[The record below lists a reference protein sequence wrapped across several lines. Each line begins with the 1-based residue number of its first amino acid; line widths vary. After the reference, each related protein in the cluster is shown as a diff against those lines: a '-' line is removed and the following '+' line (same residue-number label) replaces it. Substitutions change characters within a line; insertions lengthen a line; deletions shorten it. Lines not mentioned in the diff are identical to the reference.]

1 MVRPFVFSS
10 FGCRMMYALYALQ
23 CAPSIAHI
31 HCVFVCIFV
40 CLFTYIYIYIYI
52 YIFLL
57 EKKMLLQMAYWFFLG
72 RAGRFG
78 SKFPDG
84 EVTCMDVN
92 DLPLL
97 HSSLKSPSPVLEVI
111 AQSK

>member
-1 MVRPFVFSS
+1 MTHTHTHYVF
-10 FGCRMMYALYALQ
+10 M
-23 CAPSIAHI
+23 HT
-31 HCVFVCIFV
+31 CVCMCVYV
-40 CLFTYIYIYIYI
+40 YI
-52 YIFLL
+52 L
-57 EKKMLLQMAYWFFLG
+57 KKKILLQMAYWFFLG

-84 EVTCMDVN
+84 EVTCMNVK

-111 AQSK
+111 AQLKK